1 MKETLSR
8 EAARELGVGVH
19 ESGES
24 KTLCC
29 SVAVK
34 GHHDQDVSKR
44 NHVIESLPAV
54 SAGQSMNTMIR
65 NRLASIQVWHWG
77 SS

>member
-1 MKETLSR
+1 MRVENLKPF
-8 EAARELGVGVH
+8 AGVC
-19 ESGES
+19 
-24 KTLCC
+24 LCCC

-34 GHHDQDVSKR
+34 GHHDQGASKR

-54 SAGQSMNTMIR
+54 SAGQSMDTMIR